1 MSKPKKNP
9 KTYKNIDE
17 IAKDI
22 FKKALYLYGKDIFI
36 VNDIIDDIINKNF
49 NASVRELNVK
59 TIDGKK
65 AKAEDIADEMNA
77 LPVFDKYKLL
87 IVKNSILFEKSNKPD
102 ALKEKDDKSNTSK
115 EKGAKTETSKVN
127 ELIKLLKE
135 KPDYLLIVF
144 ISLEMPFYYNVLS
157 NYFKENDAAYELDG
171 CDIKD
176 EFIKKWIISKASEI
190 DFNLDMQSA
199 NFFLSHIGYYDKDVN
214 AEILY
219 NELNK
224 LSCYCADKKTAD
236 NDDIK
241 KVCTSY
247 IPESIDILINAV
259 NNKNLSQACI
269 AFEHLTNNN
278 TYPTVILSSIVTNFN
293 IMLLY
298 KQYSKSA
305 KLNAWD
311 MLAKIKKM
319 NSIKYARYENVD
331 NILKSSSNFSER
343 KIKSIIYT
351 CAKYDNGVKSGII
364 DARTGFERI
373 LYFICT

>member
-1 MSKPKKNP
+1 MPKPKKNP
-9 KTYKNIDE
+9 KTYKNIDG
-17 IAKDI
+17 ISKDI

-36 VNDIIDDIINKNF
+36 VGDIINDIINKNF
-49 NASVRELNVK
+49 SASVKELNIK

-87 IVKNSILFEKSNKPD
+87 IVKNSILFEKNNKSD
-102 ALKEKDDKSNTSK
+102 TSK
-115 EKGAKTETSKVN
+115 IN

-144 ISLEMPFYYNVLS
+144 ISNDTPFWYNSLFE
-157 NYFKENDAAYELDG
+157 YFKENDAAYELDG

-176 EFIKKWIISKASEI
+176 DFIKKWLISKASEI
-190 DFNLDMQSA
+190 DFKLDMQSA

-214 AEILY
+214 AEMLY

-236 NDDIK
+236 IHDIK

-247 IPESIDILINAV
+247 VPESIDILINAV
-259 NNKNLSQACI
+259 NNKNLSQAYF
-269 AFEHLTNNN
+269 AFEQLINNN
-278 TYPTVILSSIVTNFN
+278 TYPTVILSAVVANFN

-298 KQYSKSA
+298 KQYSKSE
-305 KLNAWD
+305 KLSAWD
-311 MLAKIKKM
+311 MLAKMKKM

-331 NILKSSSNFSER
+331 NILKSSGNFSER

-364 DARTGFERI
+364 EANIGFERI

>member
-1 MSKPKKNP
+1 MPKPKKNP
-9 KTYKNIDE
+9 KTYKNIDG
-17 IAKDI
+17 IPKDI

-36 VNDIIDDIINKNF
+36 VNDIINDIINNNF
-49 NASVRELNVK
+49 NASVKELNIK
-59 TIDGKK
+59 TRDGKK
-65 AKAEDIADEMNA
+65 AKAEDIADEMNS

-87 IVKNSILFEKSNKPD
+87 IIKNSILFEKNNKSD
-102 ALKEKDDKSNTSK
+102 TSK
-115 EKGAKTETSKVN
+115 IN
-127 ELIKLLKE
+127 ELIKILKE

-144 ISLEMPFYYNVLS
+144 ISHEPPFWYSGLFD
-157 NYFKENDAAYELDG
+157 YFKENDAAYELDG

-176 EFIKKWIISKASEI
+176 EFIKKWLISKAYEI
-190 DFNLDMQSA
+190 DFNLDTQSA
-199 NFFLSHIGYYDKDVN
+199 EFFLSYIGYYDKDVN

-236 NDDIK
+236 NEDIK

-259 NNKNLSQACI
+259 NNKNLYQACF

-278 TYPTVILSSIVTNFN
+278 TYPTVILSSIVANFN

-298 KQYSKSA
+298 KQYSKSE

-311 MLAKIKKM
+311 MLSKVKKL

-331 NILKSSSNFSER
+331 NTLKSSGNFSER